1 MPPTPGSGRNFRR
14 PGPAETVPELD
25 ILEDCAL
32 KLYTEGLGDFTLPLS
47 YFHYDAIPDLNYVIA
62 TPAGGKRDYT
72 GAWLTFRKRRTPE
85 DCFLR
90 MTCRRLSHKSDDLQ
104 GLPSGAF
111 FSMRCRLR

>member
-1 MPPTPGSGRNFRR
+1 
-14 PGPAETVPELD
+14 
-25 ILEDCAL
+25 
-32 KLYTEGLGDFTLPLS
+32 LYTEGLGDLTLPLS

-90 MTCRRLSHKSDDLQ
+90 MTCRPAVAQKRRLARITVRCIFFNAVPASL
-104 GLPSGAF
+104 AF
-111 FSMRCRLR
+111 K